1 MVEEDENGEGELV
14 VEEDGNRER
23 GLVVEEHGEHV
34 LEVDPEPPEDDLI
47 L

>member
-1 MVEEDENGEGELV
+1 MV
-14 VEEDGNRER
+14 VEEDGNGE
-23 GLVVEEHGEHV
+23 GKLVVEEHGEHV